1 MVQLLIT
8 TAGHA
13 SRANLFSM
21 SYTTAYLLCIAAFI
35 FAVICSINVKST
47 FNKYDRH
54 CQPERSHGGSGGAAD
69 TRPQRALLR
78 AGSAYRRKSHG

>member
-13 SRANLFSM
+13 TRANLFSM

-35 FAVICSINVKST
+35 FAVVCSINVKST
-47 FNKYDRH
+47 FNKYDRIASRRGVTAA
-54 CQPERSHGGSGGAAD
+54 QAARQILDRNGLYYVQVLRRSPRS
-69 TRPQRALLR
+69 
-78 AGSAYRRKSHG
+78 